1 MLKKILLWLTILVA
15 AASSALSACGEIT
28 PYTKCGTHGTAKRLA
43 GRTAIVSIFA
53 SDTRWKWDN
62 RGKDVYTY
70 TDVYHHLGIAARW
83 LMDQASQWGVRCEL
97 VWDWLDPENYDL
109 YREYSF
115 DRRMLD
121 GDTAYAS
128 DWSYFIDCID
138 SLDSDAIMRQH
149 NAENI
154 LYMFYFNTEVPY
166 VGWTGYA
173 QPSYGKQPDNVGIYE
188 FVVLP
193 IGYNWSAGT
202 YAHEILHLYGAP
214 DIATANPDWQ
224 MNQRFVDDFH
234 RRWPRDIMGGAP
246 SDAHDRVDFVLSP
259 LTAYYVGLTRSSED
273 QQKWNLRQSEYDRF
287 GY

>member
-1 MLKKILLWLTILVA
+1 
-15 AASSALSACGEIT
+15 
-28 PYTKCGTHGTAKRLA
+28 
-43 GRTAIVSIFA
+43 
-53 SDTRWKWDN
+53 
-62 RGKDVYTY
+62 
-70 TDVYHHLGIAARW
+70 
-83 LMDQASQWGVRCEL
+83 
-97 VWDWLDPENYDL
+97 
-109 YREYSF
+109 
-115 DRRMLD
+115 MLD
-121 GDTAYAS
+121 GDTAYAG
-128 DWSYFIDCID
+128 DYAHFIGMID
-138 SLDSDAIMRQH
+138 SLDSDAIMRRH

-154 LYMFYFNTEVPY
+154 LYMFYFNTRVPN

-173 QPSYGKQPDNVGIYE
+173 QPSYGEHPGNVGIYE

-224 MNQRFVDDFH
+224 MSQRFVDDFH